1 VDKFLIFTIVGL
13 STAAIYAIIASGL
26 VVTYTTTGIFNFA
39 HGATGMLAAF
49 VYWQLTVKWHWPI
62 LLAVAFVLLVLAPLF
77 GMLLDRVI
85 MRGLEGTSEATKL
98 VVSISLLVAMIGLA
112 QWIWEPGK
120 ARTVKQFFP
129 GEKITLGPTV
139 ITYHQAITIGVA
151 ILVAIGLR
159 ILLYRTRMGVA
170 MRSVVDDRAL
180 ARLNGTRTGAV
191 SQFSWAFGTSLAAL
205 GGILIVSSAGL
216 SAPVL
221 SLLIVNA
228 YAAAVFGRLRSLPMT
243 FVGAIIIGC
252 ADGYLSGYLPQ
263 GNQYLPGL
271 RLAAPVI
278 LLFVTLLVM
287 PNKQLRS
294 QTRTREYFPAPTRR
308 GMVMFTGLVFAFGV
322 VLATTLSR
330 PDLST
335 YAKIFAVGIVA
346 LSLVPLV
353 GFAGQISLCQLSF
366 AGIGAVVMA
375 HLGAGGNPMGLVWA
389 VVICAVVGALVAL
402 PALRLSGIYL
412 ALATAAFAVVLD
424 RWIFNLPNFS
434 WGPLHISLFEQGS
447 VVVKPLAVF
456 GVKLGDPR
464 SQMMVAVSVFVLV
477 ALFVMVV
484 HRSSFGRRLLAIR
497 DSEAA
502 CATFGLNLL
511 WARLS
516 VFMLSAAIAG
526 LGGAVFATQLSA
538 VTPSNFDF
546 FTGLPIFMMVV
557 VGGAGYVGGALFAGV
572 GLQGFLPLMIKLWPS
587 FAKWS
592 TITPGLIGISLG
604 KQPSG
609 AAPQFSDGLA
619 ELRDDTPVLAAMLAG
634 LAIAWVLRLAG
645 VYAGWGMV
653 VVMGVVFVLGAL
665 VARTRAGSRA
675 TLADGAVPTN
685 GDGMVGRA
693 VEAAVPLEWVG
704 ITVPWTPERLAEVD
718 RGLNLEEFVFELEAI
733 GTPAR
738 ENVHAAP

>member
-1 VDKFLIFTIVGL
+1 MDKFLIFTIVGL

-49 VYWQLTVKWHWPI
+49 TYWQLTVKWHWPI
-62 LLAVAFVLLVLAPLF
+62 WLAVAFVLLVLAPLF

-129 GEKITLGPTV
+129 GKKFDLGITV
-139 ITYHQAITIGVA
+139 ITYHQVITIGVA
-151 ILVAIGLR
+151 ILVAVGLR
-159 ILLYRTRMGVA
+159 LLLYRTRMGVA

-216 SAPVL
+216 SAPTL

-252 ADGYLSGYLPQ
+252 TDGYLSGYLPI
-263 GNQYLPGL
+263 NQYLPGL

-287 PNKQLRS
+287 PNKRLRGHV
-294 QTRTREYFPAPTRR
+294 RTREYFPAPTRK
-308 GMVMFTGLVFAFGV
+308 GMIMFTGLVFAFGV

-424 RWIFNLPNFS
+424 RWIFTLPNFS

-447 VVVKPLAVF
+447 VAVKALNFF
-456 GVKLGDPR
+456 GLKLDDPR
-464 SQMMVAVSVFVLV
+464 SQMMVSVVVFVLV
-477 ALFVMVV
+477 ALFVMAV

-526 LGGAVFATQLSA
+526 LGGAVYATQLTA
-538 VTPSNFDF
+538 ITPSNFDF
-546 FTGLPIFMMVV
+546 FSGLPIFMMVV
-557 VGGAGYVGGALFAGV
+557 VGGAGFVGGALFAGI
-572 GLQGFLPLMIKLWPS
+572 GLQGFLPLITKLWPP

-619 ELRDDTPVLAAMLAG
+619 ELRDDTPVLVTMLAG
-634 LAIAWVLRLAG
+634 LTVAWGLRLAG
-645 VYAGWGMV
+645 VYPGGYQGWAMV
-653 VVMGVVFVLGAL
+653 IIMAVIFVAAAL
-665 VARTRAGSRA
+665 AARTRAASAAAAAGALATHGAPIDGS
-675 TLADGAVPTN
+675 T
-685 GDGMVGRA
+685 
-693 VEAAVPLEWVG
+693 PLEWVG
-704 ITVPWTPERLAEVD
+704 ITVPWTADRLAEVD
-718 RGLNLEEFVFELEAI
+718 RALNLEEFVFDLNGVE
-733 GTPAR
+733 PPVR
-738 ENVHAAP
+738 EDVHAAP

>member
-1 VDKFLIFTIVGL
+1 VDKFLVFTIVGL

-49 VYWQLTVKWHWPI
+49 TYWQFTVKFGWSVW
-62 LLAVAFVLLVLAPLF
+62 LSVVLVLLVLAPLF

-120 ARTVKQFFP
+120 ARTVKPFFV
-129 GEKITLGPTV
+129 GQKIDFGVTT

-151 ILVAIGLR
+151 VLVAIVLR
-159 ILLYRTRMGVA
+159 LLLFSTRMGVA
-170 MRSVVDDRAL
+170 MRSVVDDRGL
-180 ARLNGTRTGAV
+180 ARLNGARTGVV

-243 FVGAIIIGC
+243 FLGAIIIGC
-252 ADGYLSGYLPQ
+252 ADGYLSGYLPA
-263 GNQYLPGL
+263 GNPYLPGL

-278 LLFVTLLVM
+278 LLFIALLAM

-294 QTRTREYFPAPTRR
+294 HVRTREYFPAPSRR
-308 GMVMFTGLVFAFGV
+308 GIVMFTSLVFAFGM
-322 VLATTLSR
+322 VLATTLSK

-335 YAKIFAVGIVA
+335 YAKIFAVGVVA

-366 AGIGAVVMA
+366 AGIGAIVMA
-375 HLGAGGNPMGLVWA
+375 HLGEGGNPMGLVWA
-389 VVICAVVGALVAL
+389 VVICALVGALVAL

-424 RWIFNLPNFS
+424 RWIFNLPNFRL
-434 WGPLHISLFEQGS
+434 GPVDISLFDQGS
-447 VVVKPLAVF
+447 VAVKPLQVF

-464 SQMMVAVSVFVLV
+464 SQMVVVVVLFVLV
-477 ALFVMVV
+477 ALFVMIL
-484 HRSSFGRRLLAIR
+484 HRSAFGRRLLAIR

-526 LGGAVFATQLSA
+526 LGGAVYATQLSA
-538 VTPSNFDF
+538 ITPTNFDF
-546 FTGLPIFMMVV
+546 FSGLPIFMMVV

-572 GLQGFLPLMIKLWPS
+572 GLQGFLPVIVKLWPS
-587 FAKWS
+587 FAKFQ

-609 AAPQFSDGLA
+609 AAPQFSEGFA
-619 ELRDDTPVLAAMLAG
+619 ELRDDPPVLATMLVGFAG
-634 LAIAWVLRLAG
+634 AWALRLAG
-645 VYAGWGMV
+645 IYQGWGMV
-653 VVMGVVFVLGAL
+653 VVMGAVFVGAAIA
-665 VARTRAGSRA
+665 ARSRA
-675 TLADGAVPTN
+675 SKRVPAESEG
-685 GDGMVGRA
+685 GDLS
-693 VEAAVPLEWVG
+693 VEVPLEWVG
-704 ITVPWTPERLAEVD
+704 VTVPWTAERLADVD
-718 RGLNLEEFVFELEAI
+718 RHLNLEEFAADVDEVSGGTREAI
-733 GTPAR
+733 
-738 ENVHAAP
+738 HAAP